1 MDNVKIVRL
10 QSGEDVIAQCNEVEG
25 TGEFSLIEPM
35 TILFKRLPSGKAFMM
50 MSPWLPLELIEDNH
64 SLIFASDILTMVKP
78 KKAIIDYYARIVGE
92 ITLESIL
99 NAKDIEESL
108 SSMDEETEYHEDV
121 DISDEESIEDIMESF
136 GTNVN
141 KKSLLH

>member
-25 TGEFSLIEPM
+25 TGEFSLTEPM

-50 MSPWLPLELIEDNH
+50 MSPWLPLELIEENH
-64 SLIFASDILTMVKP
+64 SLIFASDILTMVTP
-78 KKAIIDYYARIVGE
+78 KKVIVDYYTRVVGE
-92 ITLESIL
+92 ITLESVL

-108 SSMDEETEYHEDV
+108 NNVDEETEYHEDG
-121 DISDEESIEDIMESF
+121 DMSDEESIEDIMESF

>member
-10 QSGEDVIAQCNEVEG
+10 QSGEDVIAQCNEIEG

-50 MSPWLPLELIEDNH
+50 MSPWLPLELIEENH

-92 ITLESIL
+92 ITLESII

-108 SSMDEETEYHEDV
+108 SNMDEETEYHEDV
-121 DISDEESIEDIMESF
+121 DIPDEESIEDIMESF

>member
-25 TGEFSLIEPM
+25 TGEFSLTEPM

-78 KKAIIDYYARIVGE
+78 KKAIIDYYTRIVGE
-92 ITLESIL
+92 VTLESVL

-108 SSMDEETEYHEDV
+108 SNMDEETEYHEDG
-121 DISDEESIEDIMESF
+121 DISDDESIEELMESF
-136 GTNVN
+136 GTNVT

>member
-10 QSGEDVIAQCNEVEG
+10 QSGEDVIAQCNEIEG

-108 SSMDEETEYHEDV
+108 SNMDEETEYHEDV

>member
-25 TGEFSLIEPM
+25 TGEFSLVEPM

-50 MSPWLPLELIEDNH
+50 MSPWLPLELIEENH
-64 SLIFASDILTMVKP
+64 SLIFASDILTMVTP
-78 KKAIIDYYARIVGE
+78 KKVIVDYYTRIVGE
-92 ITLESIL
+92 VTIESVL

-108 SSMDEETEYHEDV
+108 SNMHEETEYHEDG
-121 DISDEESIEDIMESF
+121 DISDDESIEELMESF
-136 GTNVN
+136 GTNVT

>member
-10 QSGEDVIAQCNEVEG
+10 QSGEDVIAQCNEIEG

>member
-10 QSGEDVIAQCNEVEG
+10 QSGEDVIAQCNEIEG

-50 MSPWLPLELIEDNH
+50 MSPWLPLELIEENH

-92 ITLESIL
+92 ITLESII

-108 SSMDEETEYHEDV
+108 SNMDEETEYHEDV

>member
-10 QSGEDVIAQCNEVEG
+10 QSGEDVIAQCNEIEG
-25 TGEFSLIEPM
+25 TGEFSLTEPM

-50 MSPWLPLELIEDNH
+50 MSPWLPLELIEENH
-64 SLIFASDILTMVKP
+64 SLIFASDILTMVTP
-78 KKAIIDYYARIVGE
+78 KKVIVDYYTRIVGE
-92 ITLESIL
+92 VTLESVL

-108 SSMDEETEYHEDV
+108 SNIDEETEYHEDG
-121 DISDEESIEDIMESF
+121 DISDEDSIEEIMESF
-136 GTNVN
+136 GTNVT

>member
-10 QSGEDVIAQCNEVEG
+10 QSGEDVIAQCNEIEG

-92 ITLESIL
+92 ITLESII

-108 SSMDEETEYHEDV
+108 SNMDEETEYHEDV

>member
-10 QSGEDVIAQCNEVEG
+10 QSGEDVIAQCNEIEG
-25 TGEFSLIEPM
+25 TGEFSLTEPM

-50 MSPWLPLELIEDNH
+50 MSPWLPLELIEENH
-64 SLIFASDILTMVKP
+64 SLIFASDILTMVTP
-78 KKAIIDYYARIVGE
+78 KKVIVDYYTRVVGE
-92 ITLESIL
+92 VTLESVL

-108 SSMDEETEYHEDV
+108 SNIDEETEYHEDG
-121 DISDEESIEDIMESF
+121 DISDEDSIEEIMESF
-136 GTNVN
+136 GTNVT

>member
-10 QSGEDVIAQCNEVEG
+10 NSGEDVIAQLSEDEG
-25 TGEFSLIEPM
+25 QFTLVEPM

-50 MSPWLPLELIEDNH
+50 MSPWLPLELIEDNVAF
-64 SLIFASDILTMVKP
+64 IFSSDVLTMFKP
-78 KKAIIDYYARIVGE
+78 KTAVIDYYTRIVSE
-92 ITLESIL
+92 VTLESVL

-108 SSMDEETEYHEDV
+108 SNRDNDVEYDEEIEM
-121 DISDEESIEDIMESF
+121 SDDDSMEEIIESF
-136 GTNVN
+136 GTKGI

>member
-10 QSGEDVIAQCNEVEG
+10 QSGEDVIAHCNELEG

-50 MSPWLPLELIEDNH
+50 MSPWLPLELIEENH

-92 ITLESIL
+92 ITLESII

-108 SSMDEETEYHEDV
+108 SNMDEETEYHEDV

>member
-1 MDNVKIVRL
+1 
-10 QSGEDVIAQCNEVEG
+10 
-25 TGEFSLIEPM
+25 
-35 TILFKRLPSGKAFMM
+35 
-50 MSPWLPLELIEDNH
+50 
-64 SLIFASDILTMVKP
+64 MVKP

-108 SSMDEETEYHEDV
+108 SNMDEETEYHEDG

>member
-10 QSGEDVIAQCNEVEG
+10 QSGEDVIAQCNEIEG

-108 SSMDEETEYHEDV
+108 SNMDEETEYHEDG

>member
-92 ITLESIL
+92 ITLESII

-108 SSMDEETEYHEDV
+108 SNMDEETEYHEDV

>member
-25 TGEFSLIEPM
+25 TGEFSLTEPM

-50 MSPWLPLELIEDNH
+50 MSPWLPLELIEENH

-78 KKAIIDYYARIVGE
+78 KKAIVDYYTRIVGE
-92 ITLESIL
+92 ITLESVL

-108 SSMDEETEYHEDV
+108 NNVDEETEYHEDG

>member
-10 QSGEDVIAQCNEVEG
+10 QSGEDVIAQCNEIEG

-78 KKAIIDYYARIVGE
+78 KKAIVDYYTRIVGE
-92 ITLESIL
+92 ITLESII

-108 SSMDEETEYHEDV
+108 SNMDEETEYHEDV

>member
-10 QSGEDVIAQCNEVEG
+10 QSGEDVIAQCNELEG
-25 TGEFSLIEPM
+25 TGEFSLTEPM

-50 MSPWLPLELIEDNH
+50 MSPWLPLELIEENH
-64 SLIFASDILTMVKP
+64 SLIFASDILTMVTP
-78 KKAIIDYYARIVGE
+78 KKVIVDYYTRVVGE
-92 ITLESIL
+92 ITLESVL

-108 SSMDEETEYHEDV
+108 NNVDEEMEYHEDG
-121 DISDEESIEDIMESF
+121 DMSDEESIEDIMESF

>member
-10 QSGEDVIAQCNEVEG
+10 QSGEDVIAQCNEIEG

-78 KKAIIDYYARIVGE
+78 KKAIVDYYTRIVGE
-92 ITLESIL
+92 ITLESII

-108 SSMDEETEYHEDV
+108 SNMDEETEHHEDV

>member
-108 SSMDEETEYHEDV
+108 SNMDEETEYHEDG